1 MEAPSTR
8 SGSSCLNTVEIEF
21 IDKDDLPL
29 ANGMEH
35 QESDNDL
42 DSDFQEVEEEDDKNG
57 TMCGRHVAET
67 ERSRNMNVQTD
78 ISFNEPTGPTVHL

>member
-1 MEAPSTR
+1 MEVPSTR

-29 ANGMEH
+29 VNVMEH

-57 TMCGRHVAET
+57 TMCGRHAAET
-67 ERSRNMNVQTD
+67 ERSRNMNVRTD